1 MIDHTLLRP
10 DATMTEIEQLCREAV
25 TLDMASVCVNG
36 TWVATCADLLRNSGV
51 NVCTVVGFPLGAM
64 ATEAKAH
71 EAQVAAEQGATEI
84 DMVLNIG
91 AVKDAN
97 WTLVTSDI
105 AAVVAAAPRSLIKV
119 ILETALLTDD
129 EIVAACRAAVAGGA
143 HFVKTSTGFAGAG
156 ASIEAVA
163 LMRQTVGNE
172 LGVKASGGIHTPTQ
186 LNELISAGA
195 TRIGSSAGQA
205 LLERTE
211 R

>member
-1 MIDHTLLRP
+1 MKISQMIDHTLLRP

-51 NVCTVVGFPLGAM
+51 NACTVVGFPLGAM

-105 AAVVAAAPRSLIKV
+105 AAVVAALGISPG
-119 ILETALLTDD
+119 
-129 EIVAACRAAVAGGA
+129 CAVARPRHDGV
-143 HFVKTSTGFAGAG
+143 FVVRCRRNLVSYL
-156 ASIEAVA
+156 I
-163 LMRQTVGNE
+163 
-172 LGVKASGGIHTPTQ
+172 Q
-186 LNELISAGA
+186 LEGDLRHGEC
-195 TRIGSSAGQA
+195 G
-205 LLERTE
+205 
-211 R
+211 